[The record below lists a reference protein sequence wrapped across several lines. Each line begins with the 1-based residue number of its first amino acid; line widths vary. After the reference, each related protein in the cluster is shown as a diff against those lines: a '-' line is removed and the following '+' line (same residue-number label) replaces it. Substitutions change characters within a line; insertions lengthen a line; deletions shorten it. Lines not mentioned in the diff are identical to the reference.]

1 MVAGGGFDS
10 SAALPNSP
18 TNHDYLSTTNGQG
31 YFKMANRRLRGQ
43 QRNESSRWTC
53 ISSQMPGATA
63 CEATANRS
71 QLQLHLWTTYDKR
84 QPTFTITKSQK
95 ISPRSQEA
103 QAARAVTRRCSR
115 TPTAHFIS
123 IGILPNPSPSMR
135 ITTLSINLQCLTFFA
150 DPGAPPPHQ
159 LNELIGRDIP

>member
-1 MVAGGGFDS
+1 MVAGGAADS

-31 YFKMANRRLRGQ
+31 NFKMASRRPRDQ
-43 QRNESSRWTC
+43 QRNESSRWTYLQ
-53 ISSQMPGATA
+53 SRMPGATA
-63 CEATANRS
+63 YKATTSRS
-71 QLQLHLWTTYDKR
+71 QLQPIYERQTTHDNR
-84 QPTFTITKSQK
+84 PSQYQSAK

-115 TPTAHFIS
+115 TPTANFIS

-150 DPGAPPPHQ
+150 DPGHLRPT
-159 LNELIGRDIP
+159 N